1 MAGGDAR
8 RPPLHGNQLS
18 QAHRGADG
26 FLSDRRQET
35 GDRGQDV
42 VKDLHYYDV
51 TSYTAHGTAALRS
64 HSTGTVIT
72 VDIIRL

>member
-26 FLSDRRQET
+26 FLSDRR
-35 GDRGQDV
+35 QDV

>member
-35 GDRGQDV
+35 GDRRQ
-42 VKDLHYYDV
+42 
-51 TSYTAHGTAALRS
+51 GTGDRRQETGDNAM
-64 HSTGTVIT
+64 HSKGVG
-72 VDIIRL
+72 VLS